1 MWIMTTNA
9 YLSIVA
15 YTPNPAMLYVRAR
28 LNGDI
33 QAVFPN
39 AKVEHTPDCAD
50 YAYRAVVRRAE
61 VATALTSQALEIDYP
76 NFKDAV
82 PNNDRHDVYMDIWC
96 IWKRVQDHEQALLL
110 SERTYA
116 KKWGEANTKKAK
128 KKGKN
133 KKKA

>member
-28 LNGDI
+28 LVGDI
-33 QAVFPN
+33 QAVFPTAN
-39 AKVEHTPDCAD
+39 VEHSPQAD

-61 VATALTSQALEIDYP
+61 VATALTLQALEIDYP

-110 SERTYA
+110 SERAYA
-116 KKWGEANTKKAK
+116 KKRSEANTKKAK
-128 KKGKN
+128 KKGKG

>member
-1 MWIMTTNA
+1 MWIMTPTA

-15 YTPNPAMLYVRAR
+15 YTPDPGMLYVRAR

-33 QAVFPN
+33 EAVFPA

-61 VATALTSQALEIDYP
+61 VATALTLLALEIDYP

-82 PNNDRHDVYMDIWC
+82 PNSDRHDVYLDIWC
-96 IWKRVQDHEQALLL
+96 IWKRVQDREQALLL
-110 SERTYA
+110 AEQAYA
-116 KKWGEANTKKAK
+116 RKWCEANTKKAK
-128 KKGKN
+128 KKGKGKN
-133 KKKA
+133 NP